1 MTNLSRKIFIIG
13 GLLLS
18 FVTSFFFVPM
28 EVYAQRAT
36 TPGAACVNNANCMA
50 GEYCNTGTGFC
61 GPIVTPT
68 PSIVTPTLTEGPA
81 ITPTPYTGGANPPS
95 GFGNVTTPGY
105 CGGDPNLVWDNAAK
119 MCFPK
124 GEQCTEGSLAC
135 SKSLSDLIIKIIN
148 YLLIF
153 AGMIAVLA
161 VIVGGFWYITA
172 AGNEE
177 QAEKGK
183 KAIINSII
191 GIVVITLAFLIIRVI
206 SHTLTSGSV

>member
-1 MTNLSRKIFIIG
+1 
-13 GLLLS
+13 
-18 FVTSFFFVPM
+18 
-28 EVYAQRAT
+28 
-36 TPGAACVNNANCMA
+36 
-50 GEYCNTGTGFC
+50 
-61 GPIVTPT
+61 
-68 PSIVTPTLTEGPA
+68 
-81 ITPTPYTGGANPPS
+81 
-95 GFGNVTTPGY
+95 
-105 CGGDPNLVWDNAAK
+105 

>member
-1 MTNLSRKIFIIG
+1 MTFLRKKTFLLFASSIAVLFFSFLITNSSLAQTSSCGDITNEFDCSIKNGIWDQNNSTCSDCITADTG
-13 GLLLS
+13 GG
-18 FVTSFFFVPM
+18 
-28 EVYAQRAT
+28 
-36 TPGAACVNNANCMA
+36 GAAGN
-50 GEYCNTGTGFC
+50 
-61 GPIVTPT
+61 
-68 PSIVTPTLTEGPA
+68 
-81 ITPTPYTGGANPPS
+81 GGGGVKS
-95 GFGNVTTPGY
+95 GN
-105 CGGDPNLVWDNAAK
+105 CGGDPNLVWDNSAK